1 MLNFIRNVVGILAY
15 FGFAALIVTASIAFW
30 TGDGMTEAEQEAIAG
45 VFLPLTVVF
54 IILLAVLNPDDP
66 KKRRRR

>member
-15 FGFAALIVTASIAFW
+15 FGFIALIVTASIASW
-30 TGDGMTEAEQEAIAG
+30 TGDGMTEAEQEAITS
-45 VFLPLTVVF
+45 VFLPPIVVF
-54 IILLAVLNPDDP
+54 IVLSIVLSPDDP